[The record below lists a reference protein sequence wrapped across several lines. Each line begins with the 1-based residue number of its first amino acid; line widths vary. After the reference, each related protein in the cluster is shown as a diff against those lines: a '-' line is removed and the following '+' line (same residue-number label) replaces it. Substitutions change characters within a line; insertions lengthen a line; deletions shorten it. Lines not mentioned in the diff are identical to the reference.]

1 MLGMATLATVAGTA
15 TGQNLGMRATITGG
29 GSPDRGM
36 CTIEVVAD
44 GAVEVEIRGGNATLR
59 NLSGRPPQWRRFECT
74 SVMPNNPPNFR
85 FRGVDGR
92 GSQELVRG
100 PQNGPA
106 VVRIQD
112 PAGGAEGYTFALS
125 WGGEGRG
132 DFQTQ
137 RHGEMDGYQ
146 EHRDGQRFTTDQ
158 AVRVCQGAVQ
168 QQALE
173 RFHAENIAFRRTT
186 LDDTPGRQDWIKGR
200 FDVRRG
206 YDRDEAYR
214 FSCSV
219 NFETGE
225 VRSAQI
231 EPVERDGYGP
241 HNGEAERSAGTV
253 AMSGC
258 QQAVEERIR
267 QHGYQHVDFL
277 SIQVDD
283 RPGRNDWIVG
293 TARADDRSRSESFA
307 FSCSVELRVGDV
319 KSVDVRRQERAP
331 AY

>member
-1 MLGMATLATVAGTA
+1 
-15 TGQNLGMRATITGG
+15 MRATITGG
-29 GSPDRGM
+29 GSPERGM

-44 GAVEVEIRGGNATLR
+44 GAAEVEIRGGNAILR

-74 SVMPNNPPNFR
+74 SIMPNNPPNFR

-100 PQNGPA
+100 PQNGGAA

-112 PAGGAEGYTFALS
+112 PEGGTEGYTFALN
-125 WGGEGRG
+125 WGSDGRG
-132 DFQTQ
+132 NFQTE
-137 RHGEMDGYQ
+137 RHGGIDGYPGHQ
-146 EHRDGQRFTTDQ
+146 DGQRFTTDQ
-158 AVRVCQGAVQ
+158 AIRVCQGAVQ

-173 RFHAENIAFRRTT
+173 RFHAENIAFRKTT
-186 LDDTPGRQDWIKGR
+186 LDDNPGRQDWIKGR

-219 NFETGE
+219 NFETGD

-231 EPVERDGYGP
+231 EPIERDGYGP
-241 HNGEAERSAGTV
+241 RDGNAERSTGTA
-253 AMSGC
+253 AMNGC
-258 QQAVEERIR
+258 QQAVEERVR
-267 QHGYQHVDFL
+267 QHGYQHVDFV

-283 RPGRNDWIVG
+283 RPGRNDSIVG
-293 TARADDRSRSESFA
+293 TARADMRSRSDSFA
-307 FSCSVELRVGDV
+307 FSCSVDLRDGDV
-319 KSVDVRRQERAP
+319 KSVDVRRQ
-331 AY
+331 